1 MVLALA
7 LAAAVQDLQH
17 HQEREQGQDSHGQD
31 MRQRPQ
37 LLELVHGVGGFV
49 RNNSDVSGV
58 ILRKSKQLFQVNY
71 ENGEPVE
78 YGLGLVWWGFII

>member
-1 MVLALA
+1 MELVLAVA

-31 MRQRPQ
+31 MRQRAQ
-37 LLELVHGVGGFV
+37 LLELAIVFAHGIGGFV

-58 ILRKSKQLFQVNY
+58 ILRKSK
-71 ENGEPVE
+71 
-78 YGLGLVWWGFII
+78 